1 MFNGVTVTIDGSDN
15 MVDVVF
21 DVVEEKTL
29 PVTVTTNYLAISD
42 GYILYSTEVSKDMV
56 TLSGPSSELDSSV
69 TLATPLRF
77 YTSGGTEVN
86 FEYTELEESSVDVT
100 LQVYKMATLPVNV
113 SSINAP
119 RDFDESVLVYE
130 LSRKQLKVAG
140 PAGWA
145 PNHSSASGA
154 PVAG

>member
-1 MFNGVTVTIDGSDN
+1 MT
-15 MVDVVF
+15 
-21 DVVEEKTL
+21 
-29 PVTVTTNYLAISD
+29 
-42 GYILYSTEVSKDMV
+42 YS
-56 TLSGPSSELDSSV
+56 GELDSSV

-113 SSINAP
+113 SFINAP

-140 PAGWA
+140 PGGKDRRVV
-145 PNHSSASGA
+145 H
-154 PVAG
+154 PVHRHHRPVHLHTEQGL